1 MIVRSGSWESWTPVE
16 TETSVTIGVLDGVH
30 LGHQRL
36 LSRLD
41 ADLMKTVLTFD
52 PHPIE
57 VLRPG
62 TPPRLITTVDE
73 RIERFAALGVEC
85 VGVLDL
91 AEIRE
96 QSPETF
102 VSKILVECFR
112 VGQLVVGADFRFGRD
127 RSGDVPLLE
136 ELSHSNGFSLDVVEL
151 VTDGGDV
158 VSSSRIRAL
167 VEAGKVDEA
176 AELLGTWFSLTGTVA
191 HGDKRGRDLG
201 FPTANLKPPRRKL
214 IPANGVYACLASV
227 GGETHRAA
235 VNVGVRPTFG
245 GDELL
250 VEAFL
255 LDFDSEIY
263 GNEITVEFVQYLR
276 PELEFSSAGALV
288 EQMGADVE
296 QSREILANLP
306 GLTD

>member
-1 MIVRSGSWESWTPVE
+1 MIVRSGSWESWAPVDR
-16 TETSVTIGVLDGVH
+16 ETSVTIGVLDGVH

-41 ADLMKTVLTFD
+41 SDLMMTVLTFD

-62 TPPRLITTVDE
+62 TPPRLITTVEE
-73 RIERFAALGVEC
+73 RIERFAALGVDC

-102 VSKILVECFR
+102 VSHVLVDRFR
-112 VGQLVVGADFRFGRD
+112 VGQLVVGEDFRFGHD
-127 RSGDVPLLE
+127 RSGDVSLLRT
-136 ELSHSNGFSLDVVEL
+136 LSHSHDFALDIVEL

-176 AELLGTWFSLTGTVA
+176 AELLGTWFSLTGEVT
-191 HGDKRGRDLG
+191 HGDKRGRELG

-214 IPANGVYACLASV
+214 IPANGVYACLADV
-227 GGETHRAA
+227 DGETHWAA

-255 LDFDSEIY
+255 LGFDSEIY
-263 GNEITVEFVQYLR
+263 GKEITVRFVEHLR
-276 PELEFSSAGALV
+276 PELEFSSVDALV
-288 EQMGADVE
+288 DQMAADVE
-296 QSREILANLP
+296 ETREILTNLP
-306 GLTD
+306 AVAG

>member
-1 MIVRSGSWESWTPVE
+1 MIIRTGSWESWEPVE
-16 TETSVTIGVLDGVH
+16 GPSALTIGVLDGVH
-30 LGHQRL
+30 LGHQKL
-36 LSRLD
+36 LSELD
-41 ADLMKTVLTFD
+41 GSMAKTVLTFD
-52 PHPIE
+52 PHPVE

-62 TPPRLITTVDE
+62 TPPRLITTIDE
-73 RIERFAALGVEC
+73 RIDKFALHEVEC

-91 AEIRE
+91 AEIRD

-102 VSKILVECFR
+102 VTAVLVERFR
-112 VGQLVVGADFRFGRD
+112 TGHLVIGEDFRFGRD
-127 RSGDVPLLE
+127 RSGDVDLLRDLGE
-136 ELSHSNGFSLDVVEL
+136 SHGFGVETIDL

-176 AELLGTWFSLTGTVA
+176 AELLGAWFSLAGEVA

-214 IPANGVYACLASV
+214 IPANGVYACLVSV
-227 GGETHRAA
+227 AGETHHAA

-245 GDELL
+245 GEDLV

-255 LDFDSEIY
+255 LDFDSQIY
-263 GNEITVEFVQYLR
+263 GNEIVVQFVQYLR
-276 PELEFSSAGALV
+276 PELQFSSVDDLV
-288 EQMGADVE
+288 ERMHGDVE
-296 QSREILANLP
+296 RTREILKSGPETA
-306 GLTD
+306 G